1 MKPEKMNPL
10 QRRFIRWMEDNRGL
24 ILTVIGLPASFIFD
38 LIMQVRNWIYR
49 SLFSSPTKHGERVR
63 KIQAQVREWNKLPQ
77 EKRPFMCTARPNW
90 LSLSTTFFNKDAC
103 HKVPIPLYD
112 ILELNEETMTVRV
125 EPMVSVGDITRYLVP
140 KGYTL
145 AVTLEIA
152 DATLGGLA
160 MGVGMTTYS
169 HKVGLYQE
177 CIEAYDVVLGDGS
190 SIRATKE
197 QYSDLYYCLP
207 WSHGTLGFL
216 VALELKI
223 IKVKPYVHL
232 KYIPVKGKS
241 QYCQMM
247 RDLSGAYDK
256 NAETPDYLEATVF
269 NKNEAVIMVGNLAD
283 VKNSSPEAK
292 KINHVTK
299 WYKPWFYKHV
309 ETFLQNEE
317 GTCCEE
323 YIPLREYLL
332 RHDKAI
338 FWVLESMIPFG
349 NHPLFLWLLGW
360 MLPPKPAFM
369 KLTTTPV
376 IRAMTFTKQVFQDI
390 VLPINKLEE
399 QIDVSEK
406 LFNTYPILIY
416 PCRIYDH
423 GTHSGQLR
431 PPREDQICP
440 GTNWGMFNDLG
451 VYGVPQIVRDK
462 KRYDAVSA
470 MRAME
475 KFTQEV
481 GGYPFLYA
489 DIFMTRDEFEK
500 MFDLTG
506 YEQVRIKYHA
516 NGAFPHLY
524 DKIKP
529 EINVVEVGK
538 QYMDPL

>member
-1 MKPEKMNPL
+1 MGSETSPL
-10 QRRFIRWMEDNRGL
+10 KKRFIRWMEDNRGL
-24 ILTVIGLPASFIFD
+24 ILTVIGLPASFLFD
-38 LIMQVRNWIYR
+38 LVMRTRNWAYATF
-49 SLFSSPTKHGERVR
+49 FSSPKQHGERVK
-63 KIQAQVREWNKLPQ
+63 KIQSKVNDWNKLPS
-77 EKRPFMCTARPNW
+77 ENRPFMCTARPNW
-90 LSLSTTFFNKDAC
+90 LSLSTTFFNKEAC
-103 HKVPIPLYD
+103 HKVPVPLYD
-112 ILELNEETMTVRV
+112 ILGLNEEKMTVNV

-177 CIEAYDVVLGDGS
+177 CVEAYEVVLGDGS
-190 SIRATKE
+190 LVRATKDNE
-197 QYSDLYYCLP
+197 YSDLYHCLP

-216 VALELKI
+216 VGLELKI
-223 IKVKPYVHL
+223 VKVKPYVHM
-232 KYIPVKGKS
+232 KYIPVKGKEK
-241 QYCQMM
+241 YCEMI
-247 RDLSGAYDK
+247 RTLSGAYDK
-256 NAETPDYLEATVF
+256 DAKLPDYLEATIY
-269 NKNEAVIMVGNLAD
+269 NKEEAVIMVGNFAD
-283 VKNSSPEAK
+283 IENYSQKSQ
-292 KINHVTK
+292 INQVTK

-309 ETFLQNEE
+309 ETFLTLGE
-317 GTCCEE
+317 TEE

-349 NHPLFLWLLGW
+349 NHPIFLFFLGW

-369 KLTTTPV
+369 KLTTTPTV
-376 IRAMTFTKQVFQDI
+376 RALTFTKQVFQDI

-406 LFNTYPILIY
+406 LFDTYPILVY

-423 GTHSGQLR
+423 GQHTGQLR
-431 PPREDQICP
+431 PPRPDQMCP
-440 GTNWGMFNDLG
+440 GTDWGMFNDLG
-451 VYGVPQIVRDK
+451 VYGVPKKVRDK
-462 KRYDAVSA
+462 ERYDAVGA

-489 DIFMTRDEFEK
+489 DIFMTREEFEE
-500 MFDLTG
+500 MFDLTA
-506 YEQVRIKYHA
+506 YEQVRQKYHSE
-516 NGAFPHLY
+516 GAFPHLY
-524 DKIKP
+524 EKIKP
-529 EINVVEVGK
+529 EIDVLEVGK
-538 QYMDPL
+538 AFMDPL

>member
-1 MKPEKMNPL
+1 MGSETSPL
-10 QRRFIRWMEDNRGL
+10 KKRFIRWMEDNRGL
-24 ILTVIGLPASFIFD
+24 ILTVIGLPASFLFD
-38 LIMQVRNWIYR
+38 LVMRTRNWAYATF
-49 SLFSSPTKHGERVR
+49 FSSPKQHGERVK
-63 KIQAQVREWNKLPQ
+63 KIQSKVNDWNKLPS
-77 EKRPFMCTARPNW
+77 ENRPFMCTARPNW
-90 LSLSTTFFNKDAC
+90 LSLSTTFFNKEAC
-103 HKVPIPLYD
+103 HKVPVPLYD
-112 ILELNEETMTVRV
+112 ILGLNEEKMTVNV

-177 CIEAYDVVLGDGS
+177 CVEAYEVVLGDGS
-190 SIRATKE
+190 LVRATKDNE
-197 QYSDLYYCLP
+197 YSDLYYCLP

-216 VALELKI
+216 VGLELKI
-223 IKVKPYVHL
+223 VKVKPYVHM
-232 KYIPVKGKS
+232 KYIPVKGKEK
-241 QYCQMM
+241 YCEMI
-247 RDLSGAYDK
+247 RTLSGAYDK
-256 NAETPDYLEATVF
+256 DAKLPDYLEATIY
-269 NKNEAVIMVGNLAD
+269 NKEEAVIMVGNFAD
-283 VKNSSPEAK
+283 IENYSQKS
-292 KINHVTK
+292 KINEVTK

-309 ETFLQNEE
+309 ETFLTLGES
-317 GTCCEE
+317 EE

-349 NHPLFLWLLGW
+349 NHPIFLFFLGW

-369 KLTTTPV
+369 KLTTTPTV
-376 IRAMTFTKQVFQDI
+376 RALTFTKQVFQDI

-406 LFNTYPILIY
+406 LFDTYPILVY

-423 GTHSGQLR
+423 GQHTGQLR
-431 PPREDQICP
+431 PPRPDQMCP
-440 GTNWGMFNDLG
+440 GTDWGMFNDLG
-451 VYGVPQIVRDK
+451 VYGVPQKVRDK
-462 KRYDAVSA
+462 QRYDAVGA

-489 DIFMTRDEFEK
+489 DIFMTREEFEE
-500 MFDLTG
+500 MFDLTA
-506 YEQVRIKYHA
+506 YEQVRQKYHSE
-516 NGAFPHLY
+516 GAFPHLY
-524 DKIKP
+524 EKIKP
-529 EINVVEVGK
+529 EIDVLEVGK
-538 QYMDPL
+538 AFMDPL